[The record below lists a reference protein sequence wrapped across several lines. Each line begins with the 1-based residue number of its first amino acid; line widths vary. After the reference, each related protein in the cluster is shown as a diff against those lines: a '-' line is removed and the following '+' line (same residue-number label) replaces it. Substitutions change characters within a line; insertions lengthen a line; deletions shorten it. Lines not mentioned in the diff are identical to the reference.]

1 MTMLSPLLLLQPV
14 QQNLPKFPE
23 SDSVWMPLD
32 ASITAHDTDWLYMFM
47 VWGSTIFAVGI
58 FAAIFYFIRRYRATS
73 RAANEIAEP
82 SSEHNTTLEITW
94 SIIPM
99 FLVVALFV
107 WGFQGFVSL
116 RTPPRG
122 ALEIQATGQKWKW
135 LFDYPHGTED
145 ALHVPVNRPVRVLI
159 HSVDVLHSLYLP
171 NFRVKMDAVPGRYTD
186 LWFQATKPGDYPIF
200 CAEYCGTSH
209 SDMLSHVIVH
219 PPGDYEKWLAEQKK
233 KLEDIPLPELG
244 KLLYQKQGCSTCH
257 TTDGSR
263 LIGPTWKG
271 MFGRTEHF
279 AGGASGAVDE
289 NYIRESI
296 MDPQAKI
303 VDTYPPSMPT
313 YQGKLSD
320 RQLSGIIEYIKS
332 LK

>member
-1 MTMLSPLLLLQPV
+1 MTMASPLLLLQPA
-14 QQNLPKFPE
+14 QNLPKFPE
-23 SDSVWMPLD
+23 SDTVWMPLD
-32 ASITAHDTDWLYMFM
+32 ASVTAHDVDWLYMFM
-47 VWGSTIFAVGI
+47 VWGSVIFAAVI
-58 FAAIFYFIRRYRATS
+58 FAAIVYFVKTYKAKS
-73 RAANEIAEP
+73 RVANEIADP
-82 SSEHNTTLEITW
+82 SAEHNTTLEISW
-94 SIIPM
+94 SIVPLFIC
-99 FLVVALFV
+99 VALFV

-122 ALEIQATGQKWKW
+122 SMEIHATGQKWKW

-145 ALHVPVNRPVRVLI
+145 MLHVPVNKPVRIII

-186 LWFQATKPGDYPIF
+186 LWFQATKTGDFPIF

-219 PPGDYEKWLAEQKK
+219 PPGEYEKWLVEQKK
-233 KLEDIPLPELG
+233 KMEEIPLPELG
-244 KLLYQKQGCSTCH
+244 KLLYQKQGCATCH
-257 TTDGSR
+257 TLDGGR

-279 AGGASGAVDE
+279 TDGTSAAVDE
-289 NYIRESI
+289 NYIRTSI
-296 MDPQAKI
+296 MDPQSKI
-303 VDTYPPSMPT
+303 VDTFPPSMPT

-320 RQLSGIIEYIKS
+320 RQLSGIIEYIKT

>member
-1 MTMLSPLLLLQPV
+1 MTMASPLLLLQPA
-14 QQNLPKFPE
+14 QNLPVFPQ
-23 SDSVWMPLD
+23 SDTFWMPLD
-32 ASITAHDTDWLYMFM
+32 ASVTAHDTDWLYLFM
-47 VWGSTIFAVGI
+47 VWGSLI
-58 FAAIFYFIRRYRATS
+58 FAAAIFAAMLYFVKTYRAKS

-82 SSEHNTTLEITW
+82 SAEHNTTLEITW
-94 SIIPM
+94 SIIPL
-99 FLVVALFV
+99 FICVALFV

-186 LWFQATKPGDYPIF
+186 LWFQATKVGDFPIF

-219 PPGDYEKWLAEQKK
+219 APGDYEKWLVEQKK
-233 KLEDIPLPELG
+233 KLENIPLPELG

-257 TTDGSR
+257 TLDGSR
-263 LIGPTWKG
+263 LIGPSWKG
-271 MFGRTEHF
+271 AFGRTEHF
-279 AGGASGAVDE
+279 TDGTSAVVDE
-289 NYIRESI
+289 NYIRQSVL
-296 MDPQAKI
+296 DPQAKV

>member
-1 MTMLSPLLLLQPV
+1 MTMVSPLLLLQPAT
-14 QQNLPKFPE
+14 NLPKFPE
-23 SDSVWMPLD
+23 SDEFWMPLD
-32 ASITAHDTDWLYMFM
+32 ASVTAHDTDWLYMFM
-47 VWGSTIFAVGI
+47 VWGSVIFAVAI
-58 FAAIFYFIRRYRATS
+58 FAAMFYFVRVYRAKS
-73 RAANEIAEP
+73 REANEHAEP

-99 FLVVALFV
+99 FIVVALFV

-116 RTPPRG
+116 RTPPKG

-145 ALHVPVNRPVRVLI
+145 ALHVPVNVPVRVVI

-186 LWFQATKPGDYPIF
+186 LWFQATKVGDFPIF

-219 PPGDYEKWLAEQKK
+219 APGDYEKWLAEQKK

-257 TTDGSR
+257 TIDGTR

-279 AGGASGAVDE
+279 TDGKSLAVDE

-296 MDPQAKI
+296 LDPQAKV

>member
-1 MTMLSPLLLLQPV
+1 MTMVSPLLLLQPV

-23 SDSVWMPLD
+23 SDSLWMPLD

-47 VWGSTIFAVGI
+47 VWGSAIFTVGI
-58 FAAIFYFIRRYRATS
+58 FVAMFYFVKRYRATS

-82 SSEHNTTLEITW
+82 SSEHNTALEITW
-94 SIIPM
+94 SVIPM

-145 ALHVPVNRPVRVLI
+145 ALHVPVNRPVRVVI

-219 PPGDYEKWLAEQKK
+219 PPGDYERWLAKK
-233 KLEDIPLPELG
+233 ADEAINIPLPELG
-244 KLLYQKQGCSTCH
+244 KALYQRQGCSTCH
-257 TTDGSR
+257 TLDGSR
-263 LIGPTWKG
+263 LIGPSWKG
-271 MFGRTEHF
+271 MFGRTEHLTN
-279 AGGASGAVDE
+279 GTTVTVDE
-289 NYIRESI
+289 NYIQESI
-296 MDPQAKI
+296 LDPQAKI
-303 VDTYPPSMPT
+303 VDSYPPSMPT
-313 YQGKLSD
+313 YQGKLKP
-320 RQLSGIIEYIKS
+320 RELQGIIEYIKS

>member
-1 MTMLSPLLLLQPV
+1 MTMVSPLLLLQPAT
-14 QQNLPKFPE
+14 NLPKFPE

-47 VWGSTIFAVGI
+47 VWGSVIFSVAI
-58 FAAIFYFIRRYRATS
+58 FAAMAYFVKRYRATT

-99 FLVVALFV
+99 FIVVALFV

-209 SDMLSHVIVH
+209 SDMLAHVIVH
-219 PPGDYEKWLAEQKK
+219 PPGDYEKWLAAQAD
-233 KLEDIPLPELG
+233 LINNVPPVELG
-244 KLLYQKQGCSTCH
+244 KLMYQKQGCSTCH
-257 TTDGSR
+257 TTDGTR

-271 MFGRTEHF
+271 MFGRTEHLT
-279 AGGASGAVDE
+279 GGASVTVDE

-296 MDPQAKI
+296 LDPQAKI

-313 YQGKLSD
+313 YQGKLKD
-320 RQLSGIIEYIKS
+320 KQLDGIIQYIKS

>member
-1 MTMLSPLLLLQPV
+1 MTMAPPLLLLQPA
-14 QQNLPKFPE
+14 QNLPKFPE
-23 SDSVWMPLD
+23 SDSFWMPLE
-32 ASITAHDTDWLYMFM
+32 ASTMAHDTDWLYMFM
-47 VWGSTIFAVGI
+47 VWGSLIFAAGI
-58 FAAIFYFIRRYRATS
+58 FAAMVYFIKVYKAKS
-73 RAANEIAEP
+73 REANEHADP
-82 SSEHNTTLEITW
+82 SSEHNTTLEIAW

-99 FLVVALFV
+99 FIVVALFV

-116 RTPPRG
+116 RTPPKG

-145 ALHVPVNRPVRVLI
+145 ALHVPVNRPVRVVI

-171 NFRVKMDAVPGRYTD
+171 NFRTKMDAVPGRYTD
-186 LWFQATKPGDYPIF
+186 LWFQATKVGDFPIF

-219 PPGDYEKWLAEQKK
+219 PPGDYERWLAEQKK

-257 TTDGSR
+257 TVDGSR
-263 LIGPTWKG
+263 LIGPSWKG
-271 MFGRTEHF
+271 MFGRTEKF
-279 AGGASGAVDE
+279 TDGSSVAVDE
-289 NYIRESI
+289 NYIRQSI
-296 MDPQAKI
+296 LDPQAKV
-303 VDTYPPSMPT
+303 VDTFPPSMPT

>member
-23 SDSVWMPLD
+23 SDSFWMPAD
-32 ASITAHDTDWLYMFM
+32 VSMTAHDTDWLYMFM
-47 VWGSTIFAVGI
+47 VWGSAIFAFGI
-58 FAAIFYFIRRYRATS
+58 FAAIFYFVRRYRATS

-82 SSEHNTTLEITW
+82 SAEHNTTLEITW

-200 CAEYCGTSH
+200 CAEDCGTSH

-219 PPGDYEKWLAEQKK
+219 PPGGYEKWLAEQKK

-279 AGGASGAVDE
+279 AGGTSAAVDE
-289 NYIRESI
+289 NYIRQSI
-296 MDPQAKI
+296 LDPQAKI

>member
-47 VWGSTIFAVGI
+47 VWGSTIFAVAI
-58 FAAIFYFIRRYRATS
+58 FAAMFYFIKRYRATS
-73 RAANEIAEP
+73 RKANEVAEP

-99 FLVVALFV
+99 FIVVALFV

-219 PPGDYEKWLAEQKK
+219 PPGDYEKWLVEQKK

-279 AGGASGAVDE
+279 TGGASAAVDE

-296 MDPQAKI
+296 LDPQAKI
-303 VDTYPPSMPT
+303 VDSYPPSMPT

-320 RQLSGIIEYIKS
+320 RQLTGIIEYIKS